1 MIAFL
6 RGLILRAES
15 DRVIVRLGGIGYEV
29 FVSALTLQELGHG
42 NEHNFWIHTAVS
54 ENAIDLYGFL
64 TYRDKQ
70 LFELLISVQG
80 MGLKSAIR
88 MFSAME
94 GRSIA
99 QAISDGD
106 IASLTKIQ
114 GIGEKTAKKLV
125 TELSNQMAPLLSEV
139 EG

>member
-1 MIAFL
+1 MIAYL

-29 FVSALTLQELGHG
+29 FVSALTLPQLGHG
-42 NEHNFWIHTAVS
+42 NEHTFWIYTAVS

-80 MGLKSAIR
+80 MGLKSGMR
-88 MFSAME
+88 MLSAME

-106 IASLTKIQ
+106 VVSLTTIQ
-114 GIGEKTAKKLV
+114 GIGDKTAKNLIR
-125 TELSNQMAPLLSEV
+125 ELANRMEPLLSEV